1 MLKWDCQ
8 HPNNTNLHSPFQL
21 SPSHFSLFGSS
32 VLSISAMWLT
42 GVVGGG
48 GCHGNQIPIR
58 GPHAAKRDPEKEQ
71 PTLVTMATHLLGAH
85 RRLVLSPRRWSP
97 LCDWTSLTCSGYPFS
112 FSSSPSLPASV
123 CPSLC
128 VSVFTCVW
136 VRVISRTRKAE
147 LPSSLWHVTVKS
159 P

>member
-1 MLKWDCQ
+1 MAFSSGGKLKKFPHAEVGLSASKQ
-8 HPNNTNLHSPFQL
+8 HKLTL
-21 SPSHFSLFGSS
+21 SVSTLAVPLLSVWFLCSLYFSNVTDWGG
-32 VLSISAMWLT
+32 W
-42 GVVGGG
+42 GG

-97 LCDWTSLTCSGYPFS
+97 LCDWTSLTCYGYPFS

-128 VSVFTCVW
+128 VSVFTCV
-136 VRVISRTRKAE
+136 
-147 LPSSLWHVTVKS
+147 
-159 P
+159 